1 MTSGGSCKLS
11 EQWRVLAAEG
21 PSRPIRRRAVV
32 EYSDCSCRQ
41 NEQRRVLAAEGP
53 SRPIRRRAVIVTSG
67 GSCKLSEQRTPWGA
81 VARSLSQPTSSSR
94 ATLSQTKKA
103 SLPKTQ
109 WPTTSLSPA
118 AGASSGSPE
127 HARCAEPRENA
138 TKIILPDLPPI
149 PEALQGLQ
157 PIEQHLIAMARISQ
171 VLLDK
176 LPAGGPSAQWGRM
189 YAVLMEDPLIC
200 DVLAGATLQDDGT
213 VLVEG
218 VQGLMASPARLDCL
232 HKALVEL
239 KSNHRLYK
247 ANPAVD
253 EILTRMGAILTN
265 SSLTSADALK
275 EESGRLPEEEQP
287 TADAASAVLAP
298 EAKQGELEMTYLVPK
313 HFKAPNPE
321 AAELQKVRGMSA
333 LGDDMDAKFFP
344 HLFPTGTGGWQ
355 DQYGSFSQYARKRLL
370 GLDPRFE
377 SSAAYIMWLLEMHTK
392 KRLTGNIN
400 VRIGGQPASHG
411 KTK

>member
-1 MTSGGSCKLS
+1 M
-11 EQWRVLAAEG
+11 
-21 PSRPIRRRAVV
+21 RRRFLQVKREKAERLKKKQEDALKAQKEAEERERKAELEAAVKAD
-32 EYSDCSCRQ
+32 EAKKKARQ
-41 NEQRRVLAAEGP
+41 KAKASKEDGVGSRGPKPIATDIQRQGYPFPDEEGLTP
-53 SRPIRRRAVIVTSG
+53 EDAMAHYFAFTRSW
-67 GSCKLSEQRTPWGA
+67 CKFGL
-81 VARSLSQPTSSSR
+81 SR
-94 ATLSQTKKA
+94 ACEMCGTLTTARFYKQSKA
-103 SLPKTQ
+103 TGKMM
-109 WPTTSLSPA
+109 
-118 AGASSGSPE
+118 
-127 HARCAEPRENA
+127 CKMCRENA
-138 TKIILPDLPPI
+138 TKILLPDLPPI

-239 KSNHRLYK
+239 KTNHRLYK

-265 SSLTSADALK
+265 SSLTFADALRQ
-275 EESGRLPEEEQP
+275 ESGRLPGEEP
-287 TADAASAVLAP
+287 HMADAASAVLAP
-298 EAKQGELEMTYLVPK
+298 EEKQGELEMTYLVPK
-313 HFKAPNPE
+313 HFKAPNPDS
-321 AAELQKVRGMSA
+321 AELQKVRGMSA
-333 LGDDMDAKFFP
+333 LGDDMDVKFFP

-355 DQYGSFSQYARKRLL
+355 DQHGSFSQYARKRLL

-400 VRIGGQPASHG
+400 VR
-411 KTK
+411 